1 MNNLFYS
8 LEDGKYYTY
17 PDGDEATGIQIREVI
32 EANERS
38 ISKLQQETEK
48 LKKQYCER
56 TDCSGRIGNS
66 KKVEELQNENKQ
78 MKDNWNKLK
87 EWIANEI
94 IYCKHTT
101 HWDVRD
107 KIEELERG
115 VSDVED

>member
-66 KKVEELQNENKQ
+66 KKVEELQNENQQLK
-78 MKDNWNKLK
+78 KVIDKAIEFSNKNWGTWCSHHLEYMTELQNILK
-87 EWIANEI
+87 E
-94 IYCKHTT
+94 
-101 HWDVRD
+101 
-107 KIEELERG
+107 
-115 VSDVED
+115 VE